1 MAHGISMAI
10 LRILRKIQNTDIVLS
25 QSASNV
31 AAWQAERSNV
41 EIVQISI
48 SAAETYVDDVMEYYM
63 DLALSSE
70 ASKFVSVYDSYLDSV
85 NMQHNIKFSIF
96 AVFLVLI
103 SLIVWLNMLNNLNT
117 DILRAKGVFNI
128 LPTYLL
134 SENTEFIKDISKGS
148 IFT

>member
-1 MAHGISMAI
+1 M
-10 LRILRKIQNTDIVLS
+10 
-25 QSASNV
+25 
-31 AAWQAERSNV
+31 
-41 EIVQISI
+41 
-48 SAAETYVDDVMEYYM
+48 DV
-63 DLALSSE
+63 ALSNTVE
-70 ASKFVSVYDSYLDSV
+70 KFMTVYSQYLDSV
-85 NMQHNIKFSIF
+85 DMKNNIKFSLF
-96 AVFLVLI
+96 AIFLVLI